1 MSKKVTESKIGS
13 MGFSITKRCLH
24 STEISNQSSMFIFF
38 FFCTS
43 NFLPLIILQLQTVTK
58 YYKEPHLSRCTGC
71 LSTGVAS
78 IFMQGGRKSN
88 IMDLSLLT
96 MNCNNRNY
104 YISVS
109 RLK

>member
-13 MGFSITKRCLH
+13 MGFSITKKCLH
-24 STEISNQSSMFIFF
+24 STEISNQSSMLI

-43 NFLPLIILQLQTVTK
+43 NFLPLIILQPETVTK
-58 YYKEPHLSRCTGC
+58 YYKELHLSRCSGC

-96 MNCNNRNY
+96 MNCNNRSY
-104 YISVS
+104 SISVS